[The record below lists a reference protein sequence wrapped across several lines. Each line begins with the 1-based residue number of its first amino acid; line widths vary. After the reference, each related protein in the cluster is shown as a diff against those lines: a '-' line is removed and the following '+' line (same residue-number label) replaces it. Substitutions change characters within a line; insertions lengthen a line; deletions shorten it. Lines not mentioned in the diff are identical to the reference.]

1 MRSSI
6 LLTTLALT
14 GCFQASGRSE
24 IILQGEATV
33 RHTLDVSICDGM
45 EPEAKQACIE
55 TVLEI
60 LSEASKD
67 AP

>member
-1 MRSSI
+1 MKVAV
-6 LLTTLALT
+6 LLTALTLT

-24 IILQGEATV
+24 IVLQGEATV
-33 RHTLDVSICDGM
+33 RHTLDVDVCDGM

-55 TVLEI
+55 TVLKI
-60 LSEASKD
+60 LAEANKD